1 LVNQQWDPAGW
12 TAYHLFLSQEKEGM
26 LVALRRAKSD
36 VAAMRFDLLTVDPAR
51 RWTFEDYDSGRT
63 WVVSGK
69 EIRRDG
75 LEVVIPKRRDS
86 RLIFYRP
93 AS

>member
-1 LVNQQWDPAGW
+1 
-12 TAYHLFLSQEKEGM
+12 
-26 LVALRRAKSD
+26 VALRRSKSD
-36 VAAMRFDLLTVDPAR
+36 VTAMRFDLLTIDPAR
-51 RWTFEDYDSGRT
+51 RWTFEDYDSGKT

-69 EIRRDG
+69 EIREHG

-93 AS
+93 AP